1 MKQKQEHENTND
13 IMERKAAAA
22 QTKYEEAV
30 QARTKDKRRQ
40 DAMEEKYRNL
50 ESKYTALQHDMEML
64 TMKMEEEK
72 ALEAD
77 EFNIRHTGQR

>member
-1 MKQKQEHENTND
+1 MKQTKEHENTND
-13 IMERKAAAA
+13 IMERKAAAV
-22 QTKYEEAV
+22 QKKYEEAV

-40 DAMEEKYRNL
+40 DVSEEKYRNL
-50 ESKYTALQHDMEML
+50 ESKYTALQHDMEVL

>member
-1 MKQKQEHENTND
+1 MAQALANEKRRHE
-13 IMERKAAAA
+13 MA
-22 QTKYEEAV
+22 
-30 QARTKDKRRQ
+30 QARDNEKRTLLDGQ
-40 DAMEEKYRNL
+40 
-50 ESKYTALQHDMEML
+50 YTALQHDMEML